1 MASKSKKPR
10 KDDAEGGDIFSQFIA
25 VTGATQEVA
34 RNMLE
39 ACNMELDL
47 AIGMYIDSGLG
58 ETSGAGPSG
67 AGPSGSSGRS
77 RPRPGSSRG
86 GSGNSS
92 ASNSPKRGGN
102 KRKAKSKSDEE
113 DEDGIRAPIPQ
124 KREQL
129 IDDTVL
135 VNPRK
140 IPSIAS
146 TKVRSVFDGF
156 RDFRREAEEHQRAML
171 AGETLNGSSSSSSS
185 SASFSSSKP
194 SKKLKTLE
202 ELFRPPVDLL
212 YPGTFLDAREE
223 GKAGNLWLLINI
235 QNHKEFACQCLN
247 RDIWSHGTIKDIVK
261 QHFVF
266 WQVYHDSTEGAKFEQ
281 FYPIAKYPHVAILDP
296 RTGESM
302 KTFEKFDSLCFC
314 ESLSEFVRRNPSPD
328 GSSNPALNHERIS
341 DGASTSKAGPG
352 TKRKM
357 GTEEALATLEAPSKS
372 SRTPD
377 LVDETEDS
385 QLKLA
390 IAASLAEAGAGGAK
404 ANGRR
409 SRETA
414 ATESDDEDLE
424 TFSTSSDE
432 EEEGKTESDVVTDE
446 GLGDEASSSS
456 ASNAPTL
463 KTPTTDTD
471 DTGWRRFVDA
481 ASDGAEK
488 TKLMFRLPDGERA
501 QLEIAADAPLLALI
515 HYCKSKGFS
524 CERYELITNF
534 PRKKLSYMD
543 TEMSLKT
550 AGLFPQET
558 IFVQEREIPLAD

>member
-1 MASKSKKPR
+1 
-10 KDDAEGGDIFSQFIA
+10 
-25 VTGATQEVA
+25 
-34 RNMLE
+34 
-39 ACNMELDL
+39 
-47 AIGMYIDSGLG
+47 MYIDSGLG

-86 GSGNSS
+86 GLGNSS

-281 FYPIAKYPHVAILDP
+281 FYPITKYPHVAILDP

-328 GSSNPALNHERIS
+328 GSS
-341 DGASTSKAGPG
+341 
-352 TKRKM
+352 
-357 GTEEALATLEAPSKS
+357 
-372 SRTPD
+372 
-377 LVDETEDS
+377 
-385 QLKLA
+385 
-390 IAASLAEAGAGGAK
+390 
-404 ANGRR
+404 
-409 SRETA
+409 
-414 ATESDDEDLE
+414 
-424 TFSTSSDE
+424 
-432 EEEGKTESDVVTDE
+432 
-446 GLGDEASSSS
+446 
-456 ASNAPTL
+456 
-463 KTPTTDTD
+463 
-471 DTGWRRFVDA
+471 
-481 ASDGAEK
+481 
-488 TKLMFRLPDGERA
+488 
-501 QLEIAADAPLLALI
+501 
-515 HYCKSKGFS
+515 
-524 CERYELITNF
+524 
-534 PRKKLSYMD
+534 
-543 TEMSLKT
+543 
-550 AGLFPQET
+550 
-558 IFVQEREIPLAD
+558 